1 MSHWKKSLEAN
12 KYGAACHYQRG
23 AVMPLVVIALLVLVG
38 ITALALDGAHVVLN
52 KARLQSALD
61 AGALSAA
68 KVLDQTNSTTQATAA
83 ANSVFTLNA
92 TPYPE
97 LTRAVGSGL
106 TLTTEYSS
114 TLIPFS
120 PGTVPAKFVR
130 TTITG
135 FSTVMSLAAVLGV
148 ASINVGGSAVAGPSP
163 TLSEVCDI
171 VPIMLCADPAQPAP
185 LFGYQTDQI
194 LGLKKIPSSNA
205 TAADLGPGNY
215 NLLAIGGTGAS
226 IVRSNFAG
234 EYAACATQGQPVITE
249 PGVAAGPVAQ
259 GLNTRFNDFS
269 AVMAGTQAQYP
280 PDVIGCPN
288 AASCTNSDTQL
299 TWKSCNGN
307 KSGCTE
313 SVQQGN
319 GANAITVTTASQI
332 SPSAANWQGYK
343 ARIASG
349 SYDTPPPTGHFQ
361 RRVVAVPI
369 GDCSSQVN
377 GRGSVNV
384 MGFACVFLLQP
395 VQQSTG
401 QIFAQIVSTCDA
413 QGQVGPGAG
422 TGPLPHKIQ
431 LYKSAG
437 SPDS

>member
-1 MSHWKKSLEAN
+1 MSPSAKSLAVN
-12 KYGAACHYQRG
+12 KLAGAWRTQRG
-23 AVMPLVVIALLVLVG
+23 AVVPLVVIALLVLIG

-61 AGALSAA
+61 AAALSAA
-68 KVLDQTNSTTQATAA
+68 KVLDQTNSTVQATAA

-97 LTRAVGSGL
+97 LTRAVGTGL
-106 TLTTEYSS
+106 TMTTEYSS
-114 TLIPFS
+114 TLIPFAA
-120 PGTVPAKFVR
+120 GTAPPKFVR
-130 TTITG
+130 TSITG
-135 FSTVMSLAAVLGV
+135 FATVMSLAAVLGV

-163 TLSEVCDI
+163 TLSQVCDI
-171 VPIMLCADPAQPAP
+171 VPIMLCASSAQPGP
-185 LFGYQTDQI
+185 LYGYQIDQI
-194 LGLKKIPSSNA
+194 LGLKKIPSSGAQA
-205 TAADLGPGNY
+205 TDLGPGNY
-215 NLLAIGGTGAS
+215 NLLSIGGTGAAL
-226 IVRSNFAG
+226 VRSNFAG
-234 EYAACATQGQPVITE
+234 SYSSCATTGQPVITE

-288 AASCTNSDTQL
+288 AASCPSSDTQL

-307 KSGCTE
+307 TSGCTE

-343 ARIASG
+343 ARAASG

-361 RRVVAVPI
+361 RRVVAVPV
-369 GDCSSQVN
+369 GDCSSAVN
-377 GRGSVNV
+377 GRGNVNV
-384 MGFACVFLLQP
+384 LGFACVFMLQP